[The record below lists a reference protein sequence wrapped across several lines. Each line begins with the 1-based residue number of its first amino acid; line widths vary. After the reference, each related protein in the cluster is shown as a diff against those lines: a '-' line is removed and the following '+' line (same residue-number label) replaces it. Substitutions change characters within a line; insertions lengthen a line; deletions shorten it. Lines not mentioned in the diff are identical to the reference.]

1 MSHIFLTYLIKLL
14 VKMFIQVWQI
24 KKAIWFERDA
34 FEKVLAVNSDKA
46 TVIIIIIAWTFFRWA
61 LIGRF
66 TYALWRRGIFVCV
79 QGCHWSFCSNFN
91 RFSVGEFRIVR

>member
-1 MSHIFLTYLIKLL
+1 
-14 VKMFIQVWQI
+14 MFIQVWQI
-24 KKAIWFERDA
+24 KEAIWFERDA
-34 FEKVLAVNSDKA
+34 SEKVLAVNSDKT

-79 QGCHWSFCSNFN
+79 HLLVVFDLQLVLFLL
-91 RFSVGEFRIVR
+91 VYFRR